1 MKRLY
6 SILIALFLT
15 INVFAQ
21 APQKMSYQAVI
32 RKSNNT
38 LLASSPVGIKISI
51 LKDSAT
57 GTVVFAETYSP
68 NPVTNANGLVSLE
81 IGTGTAITGT
91 FAAINWAIGPYFI
104 KTETDPTGGTAYS
117 ITGTNE
123 LMSVPYALFSAN
135 GTPGPQGPAGANGTN
150 GTNGISVTN
159 TTVIGDSLFTT
170 LSNGQIINAGYV
182 TGAQGA
188 TGAAGANGTNG
199 TNGISVTNTTVIGDS
214 LLITLSNGQIINAG
228 YVTGAQ
234 GIQGLIGATG
244 PQGPIGLTGPI
255 GATGLTGATGPIG
268 ANGTNGTNGISVT
281 NTAVISDSLFIT
293 LSNGQI
299 LNAGYVTGTQG
310 PQGLTGATGPQGPTG
325 ATGPQGPIGLTGA
338 VGATGATGPQ
348 GPIGLTG
355 ATGATGLQGPI
366 GLTGPSGATGAQ
378 GLQGLTGAQG
388 PAGTNGISVIN
399 SQVINDSLRITLSNG
414 TTINAGYVKGNTGAT
429 GPQGPIGLTGATGA
443 QGSIGL
449 TGAVGAAGPQG
460 IQGLTGAQGATGA
473 TGAQGPAGT
482 NGISVTN
489 SQVIND
495 SLRITLSNGTT
506 INAGYVKG
514 NVGATGQQGPIGLTG
529 ATGATGPQGPIGL
542 LQNGTAAGNTPYWDG
557 TQWVLSSNNLY
568 NNGGNIGIG
577 NNSSLEKLHVSGNMM
592 LSGSIKAQDI
602 TQDITLIPGANAN
615 INASNKR
622 IKNVA
627 AVVDTSDAV
636 NAIAIQSQQLT
647 FANAGG
653 STNAYSLSLSPAPT
667 AYVTGMMLT
676 FKANAANTGAA
687 TLNVNNLGDIALKKN
702 VTNDLTSGDIVS
714 GQMVIVIYDG
724 TNFQTMNI
732 KASSGTNTG
741 GTTNDPTLIY
751 TTDGF

>member
-1 MKRLY
+1 MKRIY
-6 SILIALFLT
+6 SILAVLFLT

-21 APQKMSYQAVI
+21 APKKMSYQAVI

-57 GTVVFAETYSP
+57 GTIVFAETYSP

-91 FAAINWAIGPYFI
+91 FAAINWATGPYFI

-135 GTPGPQGPAGANGTN
+135 GTPGPQGPAGTNGSN

-159 TTVIGDSLFTT
+159 TTIIGDSLFTT

-214 LLITLSNGQIINAG
+214 LFTTLSNGQIINAG

-234 GIQGLIGATG
+234 GMQGLTGATG
-244 PQGPIGLTGPI
+244 PQGPIGLTGATGAQGPI
-255 GATGLTGATGPIG
+255 GLTGATGAAGPIGLTGATGPAGPQGPTGLTGATGPIG
-268 ANGTNGTNGISVT
+268 
-281 NTAVISDSLFIT
+281 L
-293 LSNGQI
+293 
-299 LNAGYVTGTQG
+299 TGA
-310 PQGLTGATGPQGPTG
+310 TGATGPQGIQGLTGATG

-348 GPIGLTG
+348 GP
-355 ATGATGLQGPI
+355 
-366 GLTGPSGATGAQ
+366 
-378 GLQGLTGAQG
+378 
-388 PAGTNGISVIN
+388 
-399 SQVINDSLRITLSNG
+399 
-414 TTINAGYVKGNTGAT
+414 
-429 GPQGPIGLTGATGA
+429 
-443 QGSIGL
+443 IGL